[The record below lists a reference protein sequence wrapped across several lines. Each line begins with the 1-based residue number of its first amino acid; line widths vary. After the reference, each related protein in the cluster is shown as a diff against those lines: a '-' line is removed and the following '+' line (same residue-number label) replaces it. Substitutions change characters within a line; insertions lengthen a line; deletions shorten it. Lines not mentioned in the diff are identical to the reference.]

1 MALLAFVLCIAASY
15 ILGAIPFGLIIVK
28 IGTGKDVRAVGSGRT
43 GGTNAMRAAGVLAGV
58 LTAIFDVLKGAATY
72 FLVILAA
79 PLVNLSGPE
88 TIWLQVICGLAA
100 IIGHNYS
107 IFLVHRDEEGKVK
120 LAGGAGG
127 ATCLGGA
134 IAIWPP
140 IVWFIVGLALLVYIV
155 VGYASVTT
163 MSIALIATGVFI
175 YRAAMGYAS
184 WIYVVY
190 GVAAEL
196 LLIWALRPNI
206 KRLIEGKERSVGI
219 RSYIQRRKAGKRPD
233 FYNGEDLD

>member
-1 MALLAFVLCIAASY
+1 MVFLAFVLCIAVSY
-15 ILGAIPFGLIIVK
+15 LLGAIPFGLIIVK
-28 IGTGKDVRAVGSGRT
+28 IRTGKDVRGVGSGRT

-58 LTAIFDVLKGAATY
+58 LTAIFDILKGASTY
-72 FLVILAA
+72 FVVSFANSNIQMG
-79 PLVNLSGPE
+79 SIE
-88 TIWLQVICGLAA
+88 IIWLQVLCGLAA
-100 IIGHNYS
+100 ILGHNYS
-107 IFLVHRDEEGKVK
+107 IFLMYRNEEGKIR
-120 LAGGAGG
+120 LTGGAGG

-140 IVWFIVGLALLVYIV
+140 IIWFIIGLALMVYIF

-175 YRAAMGYAS
+175 YRASMGYAS

-190 GVAAEL
+190 GVVAEL

-219 RSYIQRRKAGKRPD
+219 RSYVQRRKAGKRPE

>member
-1 MALLAFVLCIAASY
+1 MVFLTFVLCIAVSY
-15 ILGAIPFGLIIVK
+15 LLGAIPFGLIIVK
-28 IGTGKDVRAVGSGRT
+28 IRTGKDVRGVGSGRT
-43 GGTNAMRAAGVLAGV
+43 GGTNAMRAAGLMAGL
-58 LTAIFDVLKGAATY
+58 LTAVFDILKGAATFFVVSY
-72 FLVILAA
+72 ANSIIKLNNEEI
-79 PLVNLSGPE
+79 
-88 TIWLQVICGLAA
+88 IWLQVLCGLAA

-107 IFLVHRDEEGKVK
+107 IFLIYRNENGK
-120 LAGGAGG
+120 LRLTGGAGG

-140 IVWFIVGLALLVYIV
+140 IIWFIIGLALLVYIFI
-155 VGYASVTT
+155 GFASVTT

-184 WIYVVY
+184 WIYVIY
-190 GVAAEL
+190 GVIAEL

>member
-1 MALLAFVLCIAASY
+1 MEFVTYIISIAGSY
-15 ILGAIPFGLIIVK
+15 LLGAIPFGLIIVK
-28 IGTGKDVRAVGSGRT
+28 IGTGKDVRGVGSGRT
-43 GGTNAMRAAGVLAGV
+43 GGTNAMRAGGIFAGV
-58 LTAIFDVLKGAATY
+58 LTALFDVLKGASTY
-72 FLVILAA
+72 FI
-79 PLVNLSGPE
+79 VNYFSPGNV
-88 TIWLQVICGLAA
+88 WLQVFCGLAA

-107 IFLVHRDEEGKVK
+107 VFLARKDENGKLK
-120 LAGGAGG
+120 FSGGAGG
-127 ATCLGGA
+127 APCLGGA

-140 IVWFIVGLALLVYIV
+140 IWTVILPLGVLVYVLI
-155 VGYASVTT
+155 GFASVTT

-190 GVAAEL
+190 GVVAEL
-196 LLIWALRPNI
+196 LLMWALRPNI

-219 RSYIQRRKAGKRPD
+219 RSYIQRKKAGKRPD

>member
-1 MALLAFVLCIAASY
+1 MVLLAFVLCIAASY
-15 ILGAIPFGLIIVK
+15 LLGAIPFGLIIVK
-28 IGTGKDVRAVGSGRT
+28 VGTGKDVRGVGSGRT

-58 LTAIFDVLKGAATY
+58 LTAIFDILKGAATY
-72 FLVILAA
+72 FLVSYAA
-79 PLVNLSGPE
+79 PLANISI
-88 TIWLQVICGLAA
+88 TTTAWLQVLCGLAA
-100 IIGHNYS
+100 IVGHNYS
-107 IFLVHRDEEGKVK
+107 IFLMHRDEAGRLK
-120 LAGGAGG
+120 LTGGAGG

-155 VGYASVTT
+155 VGFASVTT

-175 YRAAMGYAS
+175 YRAAMGYSS

-190 GVAAEL
+190 GVVAEL
-196 LLIWALRPNI
+196 LLVWALRPNI

-233 FYNGEDLD
+233 FYNGDDLD

>member
-1 MALLAFVLCIAASY
+1 MVFLAFVLCIAVSY
-15 ILGAIPFGLIIVK
+15 LLGAIPFGLIIVK
-28 IGTGKDVRAVGSGRT
+28 LRTGKDVRGVGSGRT

-58 LTAIFDVLKGAATY
+58 LTAVFDILKGASTY
-72 FLVILAA
+72 FVVSFANSIF
-79 PLVNLSGPE
+79 PMGSME
-88 TIWLQVICGLAA
+88 IIWLQVLCGLAA
-100 IIGHNYS
+100 ILGHNYS
-107 IFLVHRDEEGKVK
+107 IFLMYRNDEGK
-120 LAGGAGG
+120 LRLTGGAGG

-140 IVWFIVGLALLVYIV
+140 IIWFIIGLALMVYIFI
-155 VGYASVTT
+155 GYASVTT

-190 GVAAEL
+190 GVVAEL

>member
-15 ILGAIPFGLIIVK
+15 LLGAIPFGLIIVK
-28 IGTGKDVRAVGSGRT
+28 IGTGKDVRGIGSGRT

-58 LTAIFDVLKGAATY
+58 LTAVFDVLKGAATF
-72 FLVILAA
+72 FLVIFAGPIA
-79 PLVNLSGPE
+79 KLSEPG
-88 TIWLQVICGLAA
+88 IAWLQVVCGLAA

-107 IFLVHRDEEGKVK
+107 IFLIHRDESGMLK
-120 LAGGAGG
+120 LAGGAWG

-140 IVWFIVGLALLVYIV
+140 IVWFIVGLAILVYIV
-155 VGYASVTT
+155 VGFASVTT
-163 MSIALIATGVFI
+163 MSIALIAICVFI
-175 YRAAMGYAS
+175 YRAAMGYSS

-190 GVAAEL
+190 GVLAEL
-196 LLIWALRPNI
+196 LLVWALRPNI

-233 FYNGEDLD
+233 FYNGDDLD